1 MPCNGPA
8 HWKSLGGAQ
17 EREDDNTRSQ
27 RNEHRRHAK
36 EQQCTHRHRLA
47 TDPITE
53 RAGQDAC
60 DRHPAQRRVDRDAD
74 LRWAGVKR
82 DREWRCNRL
91 RFKEIHEYE
100 KTRQR
105 HEKLDPCRG
114 AAVWLSHFRHGIAA
128 QPVSERVGRRIS
140 QSAADAPGGRRGID
154 LHFAILLDMRALPVA
169 SLYA

>member
-1 MPCNGPA
+1 MPSNGAA
-8 HWKSLGGAQ
+8 HQKSLGRAQ
-17 EREDDNTRSQ
+17 EPEDDNTRSQ

-74 LRWAGVKR
+74 LRRAGVKR
-82 DREWRCNRL
+82 DREWRCDRL
-91 RFKEIHEYE
+91 RFKQIHEYE

-105 HEKLDPCRG
+105 HEKLDPCGELRFG
-114 AAVWLSHFRHGIAA
+114 CRTLDTASPPNPFPSVSAV
-128 QPVSERVGRRIS
+128 VSVNPRLTLP
-140 QSAADAPGGRRGID
+140 ADAAGSIC
-154 LHFAILLDMRALPVA
+154 ILR
-169 SLYA
+169 SFWT